1 VDSHERQEL
10 DGGEIGSMGDLEP
23 NAHVHSA
30 SNRELVDTKLVKSPV
45 SNQTQRY
52 FSGAIVATVVLLL
65 TLSIGYFVGSYQAHT
80 AVAGENFAAGT
91 SRFTHNPADPVKT
104 FWTAFLGNDPA
115 PIIAYANAVFLLDD
129 SNDLFRFRQG
139 ASDNRGA
146 RVDPHL
152 AREFASNP
160 TLVANAGQLYY
171 EDGYTGTGELESVA
185 MLATLFAQMG
195 MKPTIKTSRNITP
208 DDLQQHSVI
217 LLGSPFQN
225 IAAAQLL
232 AVGDFTY
239 QNPDSRREQ
248 WRAQIMNAHPGP
260 NESSVYL
267 TERDPDTQ
275 MLKRDYSV
283 ISIEPG
289 VVTGH
294 NIAVIGGLDTKG
306 TEGATRFLTS
316 HSGVEELSAALAAK
330 GLPVMN
336 GASAGKDG
344 MPWFQALVLVH
355 LEKGD
360 QVLSAELTAV
370 HPLPHRKS
378 SATNAEDS
386 STSTKK

>member
-1 VDSHERQEL
+1 
-10 DGGEIGSMGDLEP
+10 
-23 NAHVHSA
+23 
-30 SNRELVDTKLVKSPV
+30 
-45 SNQTQRY
+45 
-52 FSGAIVATVVLLL
+52 
-65 TLSIGYFVGSYQAHT
+65 
-80 AVAGENFAAGT
+80 
-91 SRFTHNPADPVKT
+91 
-104 FWTAFLGNDPA
+104 
-115 PIIAYANAVFLLDD
+115 
-129 SNDLFRFRQG
+129 
-139 ASDNRGA
+139 
-146 RVDPHL
+146 
-152 AREFASNP
+152 
-160 TLVANAGQLYY
+160 
-171 EDGYTGTGELESVA
+171 
-185 MLATLFAQMG
+185 MG

-289 VVTGH
+289 VVAGH

-330 GLPVMN
+330 GIPVIN